1 MALSLII
8 LAAGKGTRMKS
19 AKPKVLQ
26 TLAGKPLLAHVLQTS
41 QTLQPQN
48 TFIVYGFE
56 GEQVKQDV
64 QNRFTDLTIHWSE
77 QSEQLGTGHAVL
89 MTLSD
94 LPKTGNSLILYG
106 DVPLTQAA
114 TLQKLTEK
122 NPTGISI
129 LTMTVEDPTGLGR
142 IKRNQDGQ
150 ITAIVEQKDANP
162 EELAIHEINS
172 GIYCIDNQIL
182 HKYIPKI
189 QNNNAQ
195 NEYYLTDLIKLA
207 VADGIEIDSIQP
219 QFSFEIAG
227 VNDRTQLADLERTY
241 QAHQVKILQDQGVQF
256 ADPMRVDIRG
266 DLKVG
271 KDVFIDTNVIFEGDC
286 TLGDNVYI
294 ESGCIITDSQ
304 IGNATHLKPYCVIT
318 NSKIGAGVDVGPF
331 AHLRPQ
337 TELGDRSKIGNFV
350 ETKKAK
356 IGTAS
361 KVNHLSYIGDANLG
375 ENVNI
380 GAGTITCN
388 YNGAQKHLTQIED
401 NAFIG
406 SNTSLIAPV
415 KIGKGATIG
424 AGSTIT
430 KDVNDNALALTRAEQ
445 TQKDN
450 WQRPNKR
457 S

>member
-241 QAHQVKILQDQGVQF
+241 QSHQVKILQDQGVQF

-388 YNGAQKHLTQIED
+388 YNGAQKHLTQIEH